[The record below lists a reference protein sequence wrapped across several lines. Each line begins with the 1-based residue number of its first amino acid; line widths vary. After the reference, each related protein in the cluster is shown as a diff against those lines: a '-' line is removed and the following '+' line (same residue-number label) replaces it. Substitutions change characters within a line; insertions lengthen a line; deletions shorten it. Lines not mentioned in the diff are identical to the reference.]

1 MQYVEADQDTLLSNF
16 GWLNVR
22 RLIKLDLGV
31 FVYKELY
38 SLHPKRDETL
48 SQELDNSHYNQTKS
62 ATSNNLFIPRG
73 DTEGFQKTMSYS
85 GSRLWNEIPAEI
97 KRAQTLDTFKDKF
110 KQHLAA
116 QQALA
121 I

>member
-1 MQYVEADQDTLLSNF
+1 M
-16 GWLNVR
+16 
-22 RLIKLDLGV
+22 RLVTFYLQVSSGCDRYRKT
-31 FVYKELY
+31 
-38 SLHPKRDETL
+38 R
-48 SQELDNSHYNQTKS
+48 S

-73 DTEGFQKTMSYS
+73 HTQSFQKTMSYS
-85 GSRLWNEIPAEI
+85 GSKLWHETRAEI

-116 QQALA
+116 QQALT